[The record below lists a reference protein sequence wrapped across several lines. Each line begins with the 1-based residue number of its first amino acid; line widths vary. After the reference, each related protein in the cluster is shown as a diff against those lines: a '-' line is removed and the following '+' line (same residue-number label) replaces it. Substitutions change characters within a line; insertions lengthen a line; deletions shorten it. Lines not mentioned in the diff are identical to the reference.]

1 MRVGRF
7 IYAGVNTVREVLP
20 MKSLFAFL
28 AVLLLVSFA
37 AVESDAAGGSNL
49 KITEMAVTTKIA
61 RNNPIDAVRR
71 ISHRSVPAL
80 YCFTRIVNPSGEEAP
95 LKHVW
100 YQNGQVAGEQQ
111 LQVKGEKWRTW
122 SKKPIDKDSVGKWR
136 VEARD
141 SEGRLLKA
149 VEFTIN

>member
-1 MRVGRF
+1 
-7 IYAGVNTVREVLP
+7 
-20 MKSLFAFL
+20 MKRLFAFL
-28 AVLLLVSFA
+28 TVLMLVSFSAIEAPA
-37 AVESDAAGGSNL
+37 ADGSGL

-71 ISHRSVPAL
+71 ISYRSVPAL
-80 YCFTRIVNPSGEEAP
+80 YCFTRIVNPSGEETP
-95 LKHVW
+95 FKHVW
-100 YQNGQVAGEQQ
+100 YRNGQVSGEQL

-136 VEARD
+136 VEAQD

-149 VEFTIN
+149 VEFSIH